1 MSRHF
6 SGCCS
11 RDNFFQVLSNLRE
24 ATQSHNVRKHRK
36 DHDAQKST
44 VCQNPGKSR
53 SKNSNSSSV
62 TKLDKTAVIL
72 FEDVDIVFDDVDEGF
87 YNAVNSLIATT
98 KRPIIMTTSN
108 LNFLKSG

>member
-1 MSRHF
+1 M
-6 SGCCS
+6 
-11 RDNFFQVLSNLRE
+11 RE

-44 VCQNPGKSR
+44 VRQNPGKSW